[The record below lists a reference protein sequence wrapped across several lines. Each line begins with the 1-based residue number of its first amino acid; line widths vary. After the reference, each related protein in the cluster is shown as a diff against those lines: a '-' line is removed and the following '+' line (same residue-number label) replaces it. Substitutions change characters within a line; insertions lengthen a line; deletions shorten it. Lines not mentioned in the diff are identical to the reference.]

1 MVWRSFRGLS
11 AVCAV
16 RAWAGR
22 LVFAGPGRSHHI
34 GARLA
39 RTYPANRGFR
49 PLWTPP
55 SGRVPRRSGGGS
67 RWVLQGDYNAL
78 DPPARPRGI
87 FLGVPQTPPRGL
99 RPPPMDSLVWTGH
112 MVAGCSE
119 TWWTHLSMLG
129 IVPEVKLG
137 DLMSGEEDVPDSIVS
152 CRTNSHWHALE
163 GLRYLEDTAK
173 ELEPTFVVNT
183 AYQVGWF
190 VLQGWKDL
198 GKQSLAHLV
207 LGGRSSKVK
216 GVMGP
221 LQVVDV
227 PPQVEGSLAVRQIS
241 EAAPLQHFNGHGSV
255 EALIFSLCLRVIRAS
270 MTDSDAQP
278 QQPDCKRCVGVV
290 LVMAPRGAIVHRHC
304 VGQAVS
310 AGR

>member
-1 MVWRSFRGLS
+1 
-11 AVCAV
+11 
-16 RAWAGR
+16 
-22 LVFAGPGRSHHI
+22 
-34 GARLA
+34 
-39 RTYPANRGFR
+39 
-49 PLWTPP
+49 
-55 SGRVPRRSGGGS
+55 
-67 RWVLQGDYNAL
+67 
-78 DPPARPRGI
+78 
-87 FLGVPQTPPRGL
+87 
-99 RPPPMDSLVWTGH
+99 
-112 MVAGCSE
+112 
-119 TWWTHLSMLG
+119 MLG

-152 CRTNSHWHALE
+152 CRPNSHWQALE

-198 GKQSLAHLV
+198 GKQSLALV

-241 EAAPLQHFNGHGSV
+241 EAAPLLPCSPASLQRSWFGGSAHLFPV
-255 EALIFSLCLRVIRAS
+255 SEG
-270 MTDSDAQP
+270 D
-278 QQPDCKRCVGVV
+278 KGV
-290 LVMAPRGAIVHRHC
+290 HD
-304 VGQAVS
+304 
-310 AGR
+310 

>member
-1 MVWRSFRGLS
+1 MV
-11 AVCAV
+11 
-16 RAWAGR
+16 
-22 LVFAGPGRSHHI
+22 
-34 GARLA
+34 
-39 RTYPANRGFR
+39 
-49 PLWTPP
+49 
-55 SGRVPRRSGGGS
+55 
-67 RWVLQGDYNAL
+67 D
-78 DPPARPRGI
+78 
-87 FLGVPQTPPRGL
+87 
-99 RPPPMDSLVWTGH
+99 
-112 MVAGCSE
+112 GCSE

-152 CRTNSHWHALE
+152 CRPNSHWHALE

-241 EAAPLQHFNGHGSV
+241 EAAPLLPCSTSTV
-255 EALIFSLCLRVIRAS
+255 MVRW
-270 MTDSDAQP
+270 
-278 QQPDCKRCVGVV
+278 KRSSFPCV
-290 LVMAPRGAIVHRHC
+290 
-304 VGQAVS
+304 
-310 AGR
+310 

>member
-1 MVWRSFRGLS
+1 
-11 AVCAV
+11 
-16 RAWAGR
+16 
-22 LVFAGPGRSHHI
+22 
-34 GARLA
+34 
-39 RTYPANRGFR
+39 
-49 PLWTPP
+49 
-55 SGRVPRRSGGGS
+55 
-67 RWVLQGDYNAL
+67 
-78 DPPARPRGI
+78 
-87 FLGVPQTPPRGL
+87 
-99 RPPPMDSLVWTGH
+99 
-112 MVAGCSE
+112 
-119 TWWTHLSMLG
+119 MLG

-152 CRTNSHWHALE
+152 CRPNSHWHALE

-173 ELEPTFVVNT
+173 QLEPTFVVNT

-190 VLQGWKDL
+190 VFQGWKDL

-290 LVMAPRGAIVHRHC
+290 LVMAPRGAIVHQHC
-304 VGQAVS
+304 VGQAVAPEDS
-310 AGR
+310 RQALLHHLSLLVTAGLQPQGKPRVIVQNSQRVAASSG

>member
-1 MVWRSFRGLS
+1 MVG
-11 AVCAV
+11 
-16 RAWAGR
+16 
-22 LVFAGPGRSHHI
+22 
-34 GARLA
+34 
-39 RTYPANRGFR
+39 
-49 PLWTPP
+49 
-55 SGRVPRRSGGGS
+55 
-67 RWVLQGDYNAL
+67 
-78 DPPARPRGI
+78 
-87 FLGVPQTPPRGL
+87 
-99 RPPPMDSLVWTGH
+99 
-112 MVAGCSE
+112 GCSE
-119 TWWTHLSMLG
+119 TWWTLLSMLG

-163 GLRYLEDTAK
+163 CLRYLEDTAK

-241 EAAPLQHFNGHGSV
+241 EAAPLQHFNAHGSV

-290 LVMAPRGAIVHRHC
+290 LVMAPRGAIVHQHC
-304 VGQAVS
+304 VGQAVAPEDS
-310 AGR
+310 RQALLHHLSLLVTAGLQPQGKPRVIVQNSQRVAASSGKGEVAFEVHLPQVVGCLVFKSLPGTVLGPLGGVNAAMTTQDRRDR